1 MLSLTRGR
9 DIAIFNKG
17 TNKGK
22 KIFLHGEHDFTNKS
36 ISEVIIPQEKKFNLL
51 GRDYFKKK
59 KLSRPQIQ
67 TLKRAVDNDL
77 RISQVEEDLQ
87 NEYEDI
93 IKIIDNKLKTELDFS
108 DLSNIHLFP
117 IPQKF
122 SERIYIP
129 APSGSGKSTFIG
141 EYLKQLRI
149 KYPKRKISVFSR
161 VKFDKPIDRFSNLER
176 VDLDNIGNLTI
187 EEFKNQILI
196 FDDIDTILDK
206 GLVKSL
212 RNFRDDVLEVGR
224 HFGIT
229 CISTSHII
237 MNFGATRTLINEAQ
251 AVVLFPRGSSFQ
263 QVKGFLE
270 RYLGFNNEQIDFI
283 KKLPSRWLFIWKE
296 YPKYLIYEKGVM
308 LW

>member
-22 KIFLHGEHDFTNKS
+22 KIFLHGEHDFSNKS

-129 APSGSGKSTFIG
+129 APSGSGSNG
-141 EYLKQLRI
+141 NKQ
-149 KYPKRKISVFSR
+149 PSASR
-161 VKFDKPIDRFSNLER
+161 EVKLG
-176 VDLDNIGNLTI
+176 DLDM
-187 EEFKNQILI
+187 KNPEHRAIYKEK
-196 FDDIDTILDK
+196 FM
-206 GLVKSL
+206 
-212 RNFRDDVLEVGR
+212 VGR
-224 HFGIT
+224 
-229 CISTSHII
+229 
-237 MNFGATRTLINEAQ
+237 
-251 AVVLFPRGSSFQ
+251 
-263 QVKGFLE
+263 E
-270 RYLGFNNEQIDFI
+270 RKFS
-283 KKLPSRWLFIWKE
+283 PSN
-296 YPKYLIYEKGVM
+296 
-308 LW
+308 